1 MIKLIGKTN
10 IDFIAKRFAFFGISG
25 AIILA
30 GIISLSVKGLNLG
43 LDFTGGTLLQV
54 AFEQPVGIAQV
65 RKAMSDAGIEA
76 VIQSYTGRNAYSVR
90 VKGKQDNVN
99 EVANRIIKGF
109 ETAFPGN
116 KYTEEKRDY
125 VGPVVGRD
133 LAKKA
138 MFAIILSLF
147 GIIIYVAFRFSNPIW
162 GAAGVLALAHDV
174 FITMTALSLTN
185 REIDLVVVAALLT
198 IAGYSINDT
207 IVIFD
212 RIREN
217 QKLNRKLPLEA
228 IMNLSLNQ
236 MLGRTFITSGTV
248 LMTVLALFLFGGK
261 VINDF
266 AFLML
271 IGTFEGVYSTIY
283 LSCPIVLWWTKWFPS
298 KSAGRK

>member
-1 MIKLIGKTN
+1 MIKLVGKTN
-10 IDFIAKRFAFFGISG
+10 IDFVGKRFAFFGLSA
-25 AIILA
+25 AIVLA

-43 LDFTGGTLLQV
+43 LDFTGGTMLQV
-54 AFEQPVGIAQV
+54 AFEKPVAIAEV
-65 RKAMSDAGIEA
+65 RKAMSDAGVEA
-76 VIQSYTGRNAYSVR
+76 VIQSYVGRNAYSVR

-116 KYTEEKRDY
+116 KYIEEKRDY

-212 RIREN
+212 RMREN
-217 QKLNRKLPLEA
+217 IRKFPKMELGKLINVSVNET
-228 IMNLSLNQ
+228 IS
-236 MLGRTFITSGTV
+236 RTIITN
-248 LMTVLALFLFGGK
+248 MTVLTVVLILFVFGGD
-261 VINDF
+261 VINNF
-266 AFLML
+266 AFAML
-271 IGTFEGVYSTIY
+271 IGSIAGTYSTMAIATQTVY
-283 LSCPIVLWWTKWFPS
+283 QWES
-298 KSAGRK
+298 KGGRA

>member
-1 MIKLIGKTN
+1 MIKLVGKTN
-10 IDFIAKRFAFFGISG
+10 IDFVGKRFAFFGLSA
-25 AIILA
+25 AIVLA

-43 LDFTGGTLLQV
+43 LDFTGGTMLQV
-54 AFEQPVGIAQV
+54 AFEKPVAIAEV
-65 RKAMSDAGIEA
+65 RKAMSDAGVEA

-147 GIIIYVAFRFSNPIW
+147 GIIIYVAFRFSNPVW

-212 RIREN
+212 RMREN
-217 QKLNRKLPLEA
+217 IRKFPKMELGKLINVSVNET
-228 IMNLSLNQ
+228 IS
-236 MLGRTFITSGTV
+236 RTIITN
-248 LMTVLALFLFGGK
+248 MTVLTVVLILFLFGGD
-261 VINDF
+261 VINNF
-266 AFLML
+266 AFAML
-271 IGTFEGVYSTIY
+271 IGSIAGTYSTMAIATQTVY
-283 LSCPIVLWWTKWFPS
+283 QWE
-298 KSAGRK
+298 GRGGSRA

>member
-1 MIKLIGKTN
+1 MIRLVGKTN
-10 IDFIAKRFAFFGISG
+10 IDFVGKRFAFFGLSA

-43 LDFTGGTLLQV
+43 LDFTGGTMLQV
-54 AFEQPVGIAQV
+54 AFEKPVAIAEV
-65 RKAMSDAGIEA
+65 RKAMSDAGVEA
-76 VIQSYTGRNAYSVR
+76 VIQSYVGRNAYSVR
-90 VKGKQDNVN
+90 VKGKQENVN

-116 KYTEEKRDY
+116 RYIEEKRDY

-147 GIIIYVAFRFSNPIW
+147 GIIIYVAFRFSNPVW

-185 REIDLVVVAALLT
+185 REIDLVIVAALLT

-212 RIREN
+212 RMREN
-217 QKLNRKLPLEA
+217 IRKFPKMELGKLINVSVNETISRT
-228 IMNLSLNQ
+228 IITNL
-236 MLGRTFITSGTV
+236 TV
-248 LMTVLALFLFGGK
+248 LTVVLILFVFGGD
-261 VINDF
+261 VINNF
-266 AFLML
+266 AFAML
-271 IGTFEGVYSTIY
+271 IGSIAGTYSTMAIATQTVY
-283 LSCPIVLWWTKWFPS
+283 QWES
-298 KSAGRK
+298 KGGRA

>member
-1 MIKLIGKTN
+1 MIKLVGKTN
-10 IDFIAKRFAFFGISG
+10 IDFVGKRFAFFGLS
-25 AIILA
+25 AAVILA
-30 GIISLSVKGLNLG
+30 GIISLSVKGINLG

-54 AFEQPVGIAQV
+54 AFEQPVAIGQV

-174 FITMTALSLTN
+174 FVTMGALSITN

-212 RIREN
+212 RMREN
-217 QKLNRKLPLEA
+217 IRKFPKMPLGQLINVSVNETVSRT
-228 IMNLSLNQ
+228 IITNL
-236 MLGRTFITSGTV
+236 
-248 LMTVLALFLFGGK
+248 TVLAVVLILFVFGGD
-261 VINDF
+261 VINNF
-266 AFLML
+266 AFAML
-271 IGTFEGVYSTIY
+271 IGSIAGTYSTMAIATQMVY
-283 LSCPIVLWWTKWFPS
+283 QWEN
-298 KSAGRK
+298 KSRR